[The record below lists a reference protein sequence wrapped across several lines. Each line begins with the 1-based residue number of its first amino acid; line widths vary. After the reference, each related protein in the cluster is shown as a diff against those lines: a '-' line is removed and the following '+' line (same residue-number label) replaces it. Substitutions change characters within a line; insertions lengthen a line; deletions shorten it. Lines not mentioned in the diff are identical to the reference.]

1 MFSIRTSSGGSDD
14 FRGECQLIPTERS
27 PFQDGSILGYTLL
40 VKEDV
45 PPFRTGQ
52 DLGSKSPVMTWSK
65 LDSPALGGMLE
76 SDPGGTL
83 TW

>member
-1 MFSIRTSSGGSDD
+1 MFSIRTSRGGSDD
-14 FRGECQLIPTERS
+14 FRGECQLIASERS

-40 VKEDV
+40 VKEDI

-52 DLGSKSPVMTWSK
+52 DLRSQSLATTSSK

-76 SDPGGTL
+76 SDPGGTR